1 MFKYNYLGNYPNDR
15 ENGWSEELQ
24 GVCSDGQ
31 NWYFTQRNKLWKFP
45 LTYDLNKKI
54 KKADPEQGILM
65 TPLEGYLAMKGA
77 YNHMGDL
84 DYYNGFVFVPVEPAN
99 NMFRARVAMYRAE
112 TLELVSYNYLNS
124 PKGPWCAIEPR
135 SGLLF
140 SSAFYDVDCLQ
151 VYALEIVNGQYLIT
165 PFSHNLFLYDEKGN
179 PLKLQRLQGGAF
191 SRRTGLLYLVSDT
204 DSNGGIIVINPAT
217 GKRVSRIPVDY
228 DPTLL
233 DYTREELEGIT
244 ILDLD
249 DGIAPGVKGQ
259 VHLVMIDNVGS
270 GDDDL
275 YFKHYSVPLESEKE
289 PLPPE
294 LGSTEIARPDKKMYV
309 ANQSPSK
316 MEVHSVN
323 CNRAK
328 NIAPANQIEFSS
340 LQEALDQGYDGC
352 YYCLRPFH
360 TR

>member
-1 MFKYNYLGNYPNDR
+1 MFTHNYLGNYPKDR

-31 NWYFTQRNKLWKFP
+31 NWYFAQKNKLWKFP
-45 LTYDLNKKI
+45 LSHDLNKEI
-54 KKADPEQGILM
+54 TRADPERGILM
-65 TPLEGYLAMKGA
+65 TQLDGYLAMKGA

-99 NMFRARVAMYRAE
+99 NLFRARVAMYRAD

-124 PKGPWCAIEPR
+124 PKGPWCAIDSR
-135 SGLLF
+135 SGLLL
-140 SSAFYDVDCLQ
+140 SSAFNNVESLQ
-151 VYALEIVNGQYLIT
+151 VYAPEIVNGLYLT
-165 PFSHNLFLYDEKGN
+165 MPFSHHLPLYDEKGQ
-179 PLKLQRLQGGAF
+179 PLQLQRLQGGAF
-191 SRRTGLLYLVSDT
+191 SQRTGLLYLVSDT
-204 DSNGGIIVINPAT
+204 DENGGIMVINPAT

-228 DPTLL
+228 DPSLL
-233 DYTREELEGIT
+233 GYTREELEGIT
-244 ILDLD
+244 VLDLD
-249 DGIAPGVKGQ
+249 GGIAPGIQGQ
-259 VHLVMIDNVGS
+259 VHLLMIDNVGS

-275 YFKHYSVPLESEKE
+275 YFKHYSVPLESENQ

-294 LGSTEIARPDKKMYV
+294 LGSTEIARPDKKRYV

-316 MEVHSVN
+316 MEVHTVN
-323 CNRAK
+323 CSRVRH
-328 NIAPANQIEFSS
+328 IAPANRIEYRS